1 MLEVAGFLY
10 TKTAGWGNIDAT
22 YKAFNAKTQLLL
34 MIMTNKVSNKILLNN
49 FVQYKFVNVTKI

>member
-34 MIMTNKVSNKILLNN
+34 MIMTNKVSNKILTFFNPL
-49 FVQYKFVNVTKI
+49 F